1 MFNRKIEKYIEDYLE
16 SDNESILC
24 IDGARQIGK
33 SYIIRY
39 LCQKHYENYIE
50 INMIDDFNGTKIFAD
65 VKNINDFY
73 LQLSVIY
80 GKKLH
85 DRTDTI
91 IFIDEI
97 QIYPHLI
104 TMLKALRYDNRYRYI
119 CSGSLLGIALK
130 KAISIPLGSIIEK
143 EMYPMDFEEFLWATG
158 AGRDYV
164 NYLRDCFKN
173 KIELSDSLHKKT
185 LDLFKTYL
193 YVGGLPDAVKAY
205 VETKNVYNIRTV
217 QNNTYKY
224 YCEDASKY
232 DKENSLKTRRIYE
245 YLSSNIENKVKRI
258 QFSKI
263 ENDTNSKFKKYENE
277 FDYLICSG
285 ITLDVKGISEPR
297 FPLIQSA
304 QKNLIK
310 LYLNDVGILTCI
322 LYGNNINAILKDEEK
337 VNLGAVYENV
347 VAQELKAHGH
357 KLFYY
362 DRRKVG
368 EVDYLIDDYD
378 TLSVV
383 PIEVKSCRGSYEF
396 SALKK
401 LMDIKDSN
409 IKKGYVFSN
418 KKEIKEKGNI
428 YYLPIYFI
436 MFL

>member
-1 MFNRKIEKYIEDYLE
+1 MFNRKIESYIENYLK
-16 SDNESILC
+16 SDSESILC
-24 IDGARQIGK
+24 IDGARQVGK

-39 LCQKHYENYIE
+39 LCKKHYKNYVE
-50 INMIDDFNGTKIFAD
+50 INMIDDFNGTKTFAD
-65 VKNINDFY
+65 VKNIDEFY
-73 LQLSVIY
+73 LQLSISY
-80 GKKLH
+80 GNKLH
-85 DRTDTI
+85 NRNDTI

-130 KAISIPLGSIIEK
+130 KAISIPMGSIIEK

-158 AGRDYV
+158 AGTDYI
-164 NYLRDCFKN
+164 NYLKDCFKN
-173 KIELSDSLHKKT
+173 KKELSDSLHKKT
-185 LDLFKTYL
+185 LELFKTYL

-205 VETKNVYNIRTV
+205 VETKNVYNIRKV
-217 QNNTYKY
+217 QNDTYKY
-224 YCEDASKY
+224 YSDDATKY
-232 DKENSLKTRRIYE
+232 DKENNLKIRRIYE
-245 YLSSNIENKVKRI
+245 YVPSNIENKVKRI

-263 ENDTNSKFKKYENE
+263 EDNKNSKFKKYENE
-277 FDYLICSG
+277 FNYLICSG
-285 ITLDVKGISEPR
+285 IVLDVKSISDPR
-297 FPLIQSA
+297 FPLIQSS

-310 LYLNDVGILTCI
+310 LYMNDVGIFTSI
-322 LYGNNINAILKDEEK
+322 LYGSNINVILKDESK
-337 VNLGAVYENV
+337 INLGAVYETV

-368 EVDYLIDDYD
+368 VVDYLIDDYD
-378 TLSVV
+378 TLSVL
-383 PIEVKSCRGSYEF
+383 PLEIKSGRGEYEF

-409 IKKGYVFSN
+409 IKKGYVLSN
-418 KKEIKEKGNI
+418 KKEVGEKDDI
-428 YYLPIYFI
+428 YYMPIYFV